1 MSSTHGSMMD
11 IYQLFMKDTR
21 MCIDVA
27 WKLNL
32 GEPSHCENASTSTS
46 WSQEGLIPP
55 AVDTLV
61 RYANQE
67 EGGCPRIFAEVG

>member
-1 MSSTHGSMMD
+1 MMD

-27 WKLNL
+27 LKLNL
-32 GEPSHCENASTSTS
+32 GEPSHCEKHLHQHLLEPGRTDSTSS
-46 WSQEGLIPP
+46 GHS
-55 AVDTLV
+55 V

-67 EGGCPRIFAEVG
+67 EAGCPRISAEVG